1 MTNLS
6 KNEARVCF
14 LNNKIEVFAARI
26 ESLVTPTQCDI
37 ILDRLF
43 AFTRPLRQNTGVDRG
58 AFERIKTTIETTT
71 PEKFIMDNMEA

>member
-6 KNEARVCF
+6 KNEARVRI
-14 LNNKIEVFAARI
+14 LNNKIEAFAARI
-26 ESLVTPTQCDI
+26 ESLVTPAQCDI
-37 ILDRLF
+37 IIDRLF
-43 AFTRPLRQNTGVDRG
+43 TFTRPLRQNAGVDRG

>member
-6 KNEARVCF
+6 KNEARVRL
-14 LNNKIEVFAARI
+14 LNNKIEAFAARI
-26 ESLVTPTQCDI
+26 EALVTPTQCDI
-37 ILDRLF
+37 IIDRLF
-43 AFTRPLRQNTGVDRG
+43 TFTRPLRQNAGVDRT